1 LTRPFARAV
10 AALVVI
16 QLAGA
21 AAAQP
26 REEEL
31 RELRTRIDALKKELA
46 TAEGARAEAADG
58 RAPDP
63 ADPLAPLPQQVL
75 YDRARIL
82 TAWRQLDPDRRTLL
96 FLEG

>member
-10 AALVVI
+10 AALVAI

-31 RELRTRIDALKKELA
+31 RELRTRIDALKKELV
-46 TAEGARAEAADG
+46 AEGARAEAADARATRKPRSPGRRSLRAG
-58 RAPDP
+58 RA
-63 ADPLAPLPQQVL
+63 ARVSTGTS
-75 YDRARIL
+75 RAS
-82 TAWRQLDPDRRTLL
+82 AARRVR
-96 FLEG
+96 